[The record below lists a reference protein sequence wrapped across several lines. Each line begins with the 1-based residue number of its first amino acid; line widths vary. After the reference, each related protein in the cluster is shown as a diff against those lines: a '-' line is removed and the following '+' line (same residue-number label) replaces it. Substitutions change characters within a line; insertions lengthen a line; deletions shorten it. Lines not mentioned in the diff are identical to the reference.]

1 MTIAAADARLSRA
14 ICTVKQRDHKRHD
27 ERNQSREDLDHVTT
41 RPSDRPEG
49 R

>member
-14 ICTVKQRDHKRHD
+14 ICTVKQRDHERHE

-41 RPSDRPEG
+41 RP
-49 R
+49 